1 MESLFNKAA
10 DLQAWNVIKKKLQR
24 RCFPMYFVKL
34 LRTAFIIELPLV
46 AAFEFYYDEM
56 VLSCDIFCQDIFIIK
71 SSFIM

>member
-1 MESLFNKAA
+1 
-10 DLQAWNVIKKKLQR
+10 
-24 RCFPMYFVKL
+24 MYFIKL

-46 AAFEFYYDEM
+46 TAFEFYYDEM